1 MTTPGVS
8 HKDVQVSNP
17 PSPQLSNYQKIL
29 NSKQALHDL
38 LQHSTKYV
46 ENRSDTKLLL
56 LCRYHCFWRRVS
68 LTHSLVVIDHLWRYV
83 LFPTWFTLVCVTH
96 FYFLLT
102 LFEKL
107 SCKQVGPGFPPLN
120 ETYQF
125 IKKKSDCILK
135 WQIWWHL
142 FQTFIH
148 VHVSL
153 YVNLKAHIMVLSN
166 CLFGIN
172 CWQSPFD
179 FLTFCNLF

>member
-8 HKDVQVSNP
+8 HRDVQVSNP

-125 IKKKSDCILK
+125 IKKK
-135 WQIWWHL
+135 IWLHFKMTNL
-142 FQTFIH
+142 MASFPN
-148 VHVSL
+148 L
-153 YVNLKAHIMVLSN
+153 YSCSREFM
-166 CLFGIN
+166 C
-172 CWQSPFD
+172 
-179 FLTFCNLF
+179 

>member
-1 MTTPGVS
+1 MQQACKNRCRNCMIIWLVMLNNKRQESCSSIDNSWCFPQRCPS
-8 HKDVQVSNP
+8 FKS

-29 NSKQALHDL
+29 NSKQTLHDL

-120 ETYQF
+120 ET
-125 IKKKSDCILK
+125 
-135 WQIWWHL
+135 
-142 FQTFIH
+142 
-148 VHVSL
+148 
-153 YVNLKAHIMVLSN
+153 
-166 CLFGIN
+166 
-172 CWQSPFD
+172 
-179 FLTFCNLF
+179 